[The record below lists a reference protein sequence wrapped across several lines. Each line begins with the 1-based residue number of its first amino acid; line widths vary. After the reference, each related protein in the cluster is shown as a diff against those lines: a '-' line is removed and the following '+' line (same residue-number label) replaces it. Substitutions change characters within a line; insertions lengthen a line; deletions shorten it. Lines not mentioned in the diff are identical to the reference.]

1 MSTTADTP
9 NNLPTEELGE
19 NRPLD
24 DIPGATNSLES
35 TVEAT
40 VQDMLAPDPD
50 QISAEV
56 RVESNTD
63 LIDRVMQL
71 ESELAVAQRQ
81 LQLYQE
87 HCQAQEAKLSDFSG
101 TVQSAELHSLK
112 KNHSQVQQEK
122 KLGKQTSDSSGTV
135 RQQILIETLRGQL
148 ETNQQQVAQLERDCA
163 LTQQRYEEQTT
174 KLSQAET
181 ICRDLRSRLYRQ
193 QRYTL
198 QFKNALDKCLEMTG
212 PEQSADFSGTVGRS
226 TQQETYA
233 RANAARKIV
242 QGVVPKAPAIQPW
255 SAASEYAELELDP
268 DFSRSGGDPER
279 VPEESDAVPGQ
290 AWGEPDYCPIS
301 GDTSTVDFSRRLVC
315 SLVRAPVPQQ
325 EQPRETLGV
334 SESAASEELASPEN
348 ELSVMAPVSEQLE
361 DEYTDFSGT
370 VVGEDL
376 TDETV
381 AAAVD
386 DSSSIGNEQTP
397 EDSLSD
403 VWDVSG
409 DIPSTFE
416 QQESHQ
422 SEEQASEEGSDFSG
436 TVDASC
442 HSRGTPPSRG
452 KRDGVVSLDT
462 TETLSLLSSTKSP
475 SPLVYPLRPHKKI
488 KSLAAI
494 DLPTFPR

>member
-24 DIPGATNSLES
+24 DIPSAELP
-35 TVEAT
+35 
-40 VQDMLAPDPD
+40 VQDKQPPDPD
-50 QISAEV
+50 QISAPS

-87 HCQAQEAKLSDFSG
+87 HCQAQEAKLSE
-101 TVQSAELHSLK
+101 QSAELLSLK
-112 KNHSQVQQEK
+112 KQHSQVQQEK
-122 KLGKQTSDSSGTV
+122 ELGQQTCD
-135 RQQILIETLRGQL
+135 RQKILIETLRGQL

-163 LTQQRYEEQTT
+163 LTQQRYEEQIT

-198 QFKNALDKCLEMTG
+198 QFKNALDKCLEMTS
-212 PEQSADFSGTVGRS
+212 PEQPADFSGTVCRS
-226 TQQETYA
+226 TQNTDT
-233 RANAARKIV
+233 RVIL

-255 SAASEYAELELDP
+255 SAASELAELELDP
-268 DFSRSGGDPER
+268 DP
-279 VPEESDAVPGQ
+279 PEESDPVP
-290 AWGEPDYCPIS
+290 AIDTPDYWQIS
-301 GDTSTVDFSRRLVC
+301 ADTPTID
-315 SLVRAPVPQQ
+315 RAPVPQQ
-325 EQPRETLGV
+325 DRPRETQGV
-334 SESAASEELASPEN
+334 SESAATLREKSEELASPSN

-361 DEYTDFSGT
+361 DEHPS
-370 VVGEDL
+370 VGDPL
-376 TDETV
+376 TDATV
-381 AAAVD
+381 AAEVD
-386 DSSSIGNEQTP
+386 DSSSIANGPTP
-397 EDSLSD
+397 EEALSE
-403 VWDVSG
+403 VA
-409 DIPSTFE
+409 STFD
-416 QQESHQ
+416 QLESHQ
-422 SEEQASEEGSDFSG
+422 SEEQASEEGSEN
-436 TVDASC
+436 A
-442 HSRGTPPSRG
+442 
-452 KRDGVVSLDT
+452 
-462 TETLSLLSSTKSP
+462 ETLSLLSSTKSP

>member
-35 TVEAT
+35 TEPP
-40 VQDMLAPDPD
+40 VQDLQPPDPD

-56 RVESNTD
+56 PVESNTD
-63 LIDRVMQL
+63 LIDRVMEL

-81 LQLYQE
+81 LQLYRE
-87 HCQAQEAKLSDFSG
+87 HCQAQEAKLSE
-101 TVQSAELHSLK
+101 QSAELHSLK
-112 KNHSQVQQEK
+112 KQHSQVQQEK
-122 KLGKQTSDSSGTV
+122 ELGQQTSD

-174 KLSQAET
+174 KLFQAET

-226 TQQETYA
+226 TQQETYT

-301 GDTSTVDFSRRLVC
+301 GDDSWNSGSGV
-315 SLVRAPVPQQ
+315 VRAPVPQQ

-376 TDETV
+376 NDETV

-442 HSRGTPPSRG
+442 HSRGTPTSRFP
-452 KRDGVVSLDT
+452 RDGVVSLDT

>member
-1 MSTTADTP
+1 MSTPADTP
-9 NNLPTEELGE
+9 NNLPTEELVE

-35 TVEAT
+35 TIEAT
-40 VQDMLAPDPD
+40 VQDLQPPDPFDVFGTLAAAQRLRSAPIVAPLRDVRENPDFSGTVDIFGVSGERYSHYSGDTD
-50 QISAEV
+50 QTSAEV

-87 HCQAQEAKLSDFSG
+87 HCQAQEAKLSE
-101 TVQSAELHSLK
+101 QSAELHSLK
-112 KNHSQVQQEK
+112 KQHSQVQQEK
-122 KLGKQTSDSSGTV
+122 ELGQQTSDFSGTV

-212 PEQSADFSGTVGRS
+212 PEQPANFSGTVGRS
-226 TQQETYA
+226 TQQETDT
-233 RANAARKIV
+233 RAIV

-255 SAASEYAELELDP
+255 SAASELAELELYLD
-268 DFSRSGGDPER
+268 
-279 VPEESDAVPGQ
+279 PEESDAVPGQ
-290 AWGEPDYCPIS
+290 AWGEPDYWQIS
-301 GDTSTVDFSRRLVC
+301 ADTPTVDFSR
-315 SLVRAPVPQQ
+315 SVRAPVSQQ
-325 EQPRETLGV
+325 DRPRETLGV
-334 SESAASEELASPEN
+334 SESAVSEELASPEN
-348 ELSVMAPVSEQLE
+348 ELSVMASVSEQLE
-361 DEYTDFSGT
+361 DEYSE
-370 VVGEDL
+370 VGEDL

-381 AAAVD
+381 AAVD
-386 DSSSIGNEQTP
+386 NSSSIGNEQTP

-403 VWDVSG
+403 VAS
-409 DIPSTFE
+409 IFE

-422 SEEQASEEGSDFSG
+422 SEEQASEGGSDFSG
-436 TVDASC
+436 TVDA
-442 HSRGTPPSRG
+442 
-452 KRDGVVSLDT
+452 
-462 TETLSLLSSTKSP
+462 ETLSLLSSTKSP

>member
-1 MSTTADTP
+1 MSTPADTP

-24 DIPGATNSLES
+24 DMPSAEPP
-35 TVEAT
+35 
-40 VQDMLAPDPD
+40 VQDLQAPDPD

-81 LQLYQE
+81 LQLDQE
-87 HCQAQEAKLSDFSG
+87 HCQAQEAKLSE
-101 TVQSAELHSLK
+101 QSAELHSLK
-112 KNHSQVQQEK
+112 KQHSQVQQEK
-122 KLGKQTSDSSGTV
+122 ELGQQTSD

-212 PEQSADFSGTVGRS
+212 PEQPAEGRS
-226 TQQETYA
+226 TQQETDT
-233 RANAARKIV
+233 RAIV

-255 SAASEYAELELDP
+255 SAASELAELELDP
-268 DFSRSGGDPER
+268 D
-279 VPEESDAVPGQ
+279 PEESDAVP
-290 AWGEPDYCPIS
+290 AISEPDYWQIS
-301 GDTSTVDFSRRLVC
+301 ADTPTVD
-315 SLVRAPVPQQ
+315 RAAVPQQ
-325 EQPRETLGV
+325 DRPRETLGV

-348 ELSVMAPVSEQLE
+348 ELSVMASVSEQLE
-361 DEYTDFSGT
+361 DEYSE
-370 VVGEDL
+370 VGEDL

-403 VWDVSG
+403 
-409 DIPSTFE
+409 IASTFE

-422 SEEQASEEGSDFSG
+422 SEEQASEEGSE
-436 TVDASC
+436 DA
-442 HSRGTPPSRG
+442 
-452 KRDGVVSLDT
+452 K
-462 TETLSLLSSTKSP
+462 TLSLLSSTKSP

>member
-63 LIDRVMQL
+63 LIARVMQL

-87 HCQAQEAKLSDFSG
+87 HCQAREAKLSDFSG

-122 KLGKQTSDSSGTV
+122 KLGQQTSDSSGTV

-148 ETNQQQVAQLERDCA
+148 ETNQQQLAQLERDCA

-212 PEQSADFSGTVGRS
+212 PEQSANFSGTVGRS
-226 TQQETYA
+226 TQQETYT

-255 SAASEYAELELDP
+255 SAASEDAELELDP
-268 DFSRSGGDPER
+268 DFSRSGGGPAR

-301 GDTSTVDFSRRLVC
+301 GDDSWNSGSGV
-315 SLVRAPVPQQ
+315 VRAPVPQQ

-361 DEYTDFSGT
+361 DEYTDFPGT

-442 HSRGTPPSRG
+442 PRVPPTSRFP
-452 KRDGVVSLDT
+452 RDGVVSLDT